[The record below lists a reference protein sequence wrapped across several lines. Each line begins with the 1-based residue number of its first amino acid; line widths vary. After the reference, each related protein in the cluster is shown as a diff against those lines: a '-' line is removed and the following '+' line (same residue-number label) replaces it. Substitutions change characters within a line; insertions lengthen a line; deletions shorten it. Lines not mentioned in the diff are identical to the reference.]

1 MRYSVTLRQEYTVEV
16 YADSEEEAEELAL
29 DAELEEAEME
39 VVAIDPITEKDPA

>member
-29 DAELEEAEME
+29 DTEPEETTIE
-39 VVAIDPITEKDPA
+39 VVAIQETDPA